1 MTQKA
6 ITIQYSG
13 VQGQQK
19 NTSYP
24 FKAEI
29 TCIDDMKKVAAF
41 DHVCATYADGKNTR
55 GKLIKGYRSKKTF
68 EKANC
73 LPMDVDNAVSDPL
86 AADVPPEQ
94 WKTPADVAAAFPDVP
109 FYVVYSRNHMKE
121 KGGKAA
127 RPKFHVY
134 FIMSE
139 T

>member
-41 DHVCATYADGKNTR
+41 DHVCATYRRMAD
-55 GKLIKGYRSKKTF
+55 RSKEVFQQDTMPGIS
-68 EKANC
+68 NC
-73 LPMDVDNAVSDPL
+73 RRLFKRQRNTAELP
-86 AADVPPEQ
+86 
-94 WKTPADVAAAFPDVP
+94 
-109 FYVVYSRNHMKE
+109 
-121 KGGKAA
+121 
-127 RPKFHVY
+127 
-134 FIMSE
+134 
-139 T
+139 